1 MKELAKCKI
10 CGTEFKQRRI
20 TQECCSKSCA
30 QILKWQRCD
39 KEKISEKIKESLNAD
54 GVQERKVARLLK
66 TIDNI
71 EYRKM
76 LSENAKEHQNKTDIK
91 ERKST
96 FQKEYQNRLDIK
108 EKKSAFHKE
117 YQNRPDVKE
126 RTSEFQKEY
135 QNRPDVKEATSKRNK
150 NKWLDES
157 YRNNM
162 ISVLQSGRTD
172 ESEQRRIESLKK
184 TVTTDDYSKRMS
196 VIQKEIHNRPDIKEK
211 IAVSNSKRWQDPEY
225 AANRVSR
232 MYKYKEYEM
241 PSGKIVKLQGY
252 EPQVLAELLKV
263 YSEDDIVTGI
273 KEMNENLGRISYTY
287 ENISRTYY
295 PDFYIKSTNTI
306 IEVKSSY
313 TYKMHES
320 QNNAKKDACIQL
332 GYNFEFK
339 IYK

>member
-1 MKELAKCKI
+1 
-10 CGTEFKQRRI
+10 
-20 TQECCSKSCA
+20 
-30 QILKWQRCD
+30 
-39 KEKISEKIKESLNAD
+39 
-54 GVQERKVARLLK
+54 
-66 TIDNI
+66 
-71 EYRKM
+71 M

-96 FQKEYQNRLDIK
+96 FQ
-108 EKKSAFHKE
+108 KE

-211 IAVSNSKRWQDPEY
+211 IGQKI
-225 AANRVSR
+225 
-232 MYKYKEYEM
+232 
-241 PSGKIVKLQGY
+241 IVKG
-252 EPQVLAELLKV
+252 
-263 YSEDDIVTGI
+263 S
-273 KEMNENLGRISYTY
+273 LGR
-287 ENISRTYY
+287 SRS
-295 PDFYIKSTNTI
+295 FEKEATI
-306 IEVKSSY
+306 EK
-313 TYKMHES
+313 
-320 QNNAKKDACIQL
+320 L
-332 GYNFEFK
+332 F
-339 IYK
+339 